1 MTSATSALE
10 IIGRAKRIASPPVVY
25 EKLMGVIENPG
36 GGLAD
41 VARVLQEDPGLT
53 TRLLRVVNS
62 AFYSFPRRIET
73 VDQAVRVVGT
83 SQIRELVLATS
94 VISLFNGID
103 AAHVNME
110 SFWEHS
116 LATGVAARVMAGY
129 QRQPN
134 VERFFVVGLLHDI
147 GRLILFSEAGDDSQR
162 ALERSQELR
171 EPLRA
176 SERAIWGCD
185 HAQIGGALLS
195 KWNFPASHQEA
206 VTHHHAPEL
215 ARRFPV
221 ETAIVHVGDIL
232 AHALGYGSSGER
244 WVPAVSLTAWETLG
258 IDPALLP
265 GLAEDIEKQFQ
276 AARALLDAAKR

>member
-1 MTSATSALE
+1 MLSPLE
-10 IIGRAKRIASPPVVY
+10 IVGRAGRIASPPVVY
-25 EKLMGVIENPG
+25 EKLMGVIESPG

-83 SQIRELVLATS
+83 AQIRELVLATS

-103 AAHVNME
+103 VKHVDME
-110 SFWEHS
+110 SFWQHS

-147 GRLILFSEAGDDSQR
+147 GRLILFSEVGDDVQN
-162 ALERSQELR
+162 AIDRSRELR

-176 SERAIWGCD
+176 SERAILGCD

-206 VTHHHAPEL
+206 VMHHHAPEL
-215 ARRFPV
+215 ASCFPV
-221 ETAIVHVGDIL
+221 ETAFVHVADIL
-232 AHALGYGSSGER
+232 AHALGYGSSGEY
-244 WVPAVSLTAWETLG
+244 WVPTVSPNAWETLG
-258 IDPALLP
+258 LDPDVLP
-265 GLAEDIEKQFQ
+265 GLADDIEKQFQ
-276 AARALLDAAKR
+276 AAKGLLDAAKR